1 MSGVGETGEL
11 RGRETTQCGPGE
23 VVGLGLPVGSPG
35 EAGRGVLRVPRE
47 TLRGLVP
54 TLIFLGLVVAVISS
68 LGAPL
73 IPAVARVHG
82 VSLGDAQWSLTV
94 TLVVGAMVTPVM
106 GRLGDG
112 PARRGVM
119 LAALGLVVAG
129 CVLAALPAGFPAL
142 LVGRGLQGAGLGLTP
157 LAIATARE
165 ALEPA
170 RARSAMA
177 ILSIT
182 TVAGVGLG
190 YPVTGL
196 VTELGG
202 LGAAYWFG
210 AAVAAGGL
218 VAAVKVLPRHKD
230 ARAKRLDVPGAVL
243 LGAGLGALLLWISK
257 SEEWG
262 WGSGKA
268 TVTIATA
275 VVALA
280 LWVWH
285 EGRSDH
291 PLVELR
297 LLKLPGVLAAD
308 VAALLS
314 GTAMYLLTSLMVQF
328 VQTPPDGGG
337 LGGSVVAAGLVLLPF
352 SVGSLLASRIAQPV
366 IRRGWG
372 RALIPAAS
380 VVGLLSVGVF
390 GFVRHDYVVL
400 TLVMA
405 ATGLA
410 VGTVFAVLP
419 GMITRGAPPHET
431 GSAMSFNQVLRYVGY
446 STGSALSATILVGH
460 TPAGEH
466 FPSALGYT
474 VAAFAGVAVWVLAAV
489 FGMLLPGRTTEGA
502 RG

>member
-1 MSGVGETGEL
+1 MPAGGQAGAGEVPAWDLATVG
-11 RGRETTQCGPGE
+11 GREAKPG
-23 VVGLGLPVGSPG
+23 
-35 EAGRGVLRVPRE
+35 VPSE
-47 TLRGLVP
+47 THDRSQADQSTRGLVP
-54 TLIFLGLVVAVISS
+54 TLVFLGFVVAVVSS

-73 IPAVARVHG
+73 IPAVAAMHR

-112 PARRGVM
+112 PARRGVV
-119 LAALGLVVAG
+119 LAGLGLVVLG
-129 CVLAALPAGFPAL
+129 CVLAALPFGFGAL

-157 LAIATARE
+157 LTIVTARE
-165 ALEPA
+165 ALAPA
-170 RARSAMA
+170 RARPTMA

-190 YPVTGL
+190 YPLTGL

-202 LGAAYWFG
+202 LPAAYWFG
-210 AAVAAGGL
+210 AVVAAAAL
-218 VAAVKVLPRHKD
+218 VAAVRVLPRAAVK
-230 ARAKRLDVPGAVL
+230 RAKRLDVPGAVL
-243 LGAGLGALLLWISK
+243 LGLGLGALLLWISK
-257 SEEWG
+257 GEEWG
-262 WGSGKA
+262 WVSGA
-268 TVTIATA
+268 SIGTV
-275 VVALA
+275 VVAVAA
-280 LWVWH
+280 LVVWVWH

-291 PLVELR
+291 PLVDLR
-297 LLKLPGVLAAD
+297 LLRLPGVLAAD

-314 GTAMYLLTSLMVQF
+314 GMGMYLLTSLMVQF
-328 VQTPPDGGG
+328 VQTPSGAGG

-352 SVGSLLASRIAQPV
+352 SIGSLLAGRIAQPV
-366 IRRGWG
+366 IQRGWG
-372 RALIPAAS
+372 RALIPAVS

-419 GMITRGAPPHET
+419 GMITRGTPAHET

-446 STGSALSATILVGH
+446 STGSALSAAILVAH
-460 TPAGEH
+460 TPGGQH

-489 FGMLLPGRTTEGA
+489 FGMLLPGKRTEGA
-502 RG
+502 RE